1 MYSWGLM
8 NLRQSEAV
16 GLMAKR
22 YDVVLVGAG
31 PAGIFAALE
40 LAGSGL
46 RTLLLEKGPD
56 LEERPRLGT
65 LQEYAPSD
73 PRLRWQVSGFGGAG
87 AYSDGKLTLSGEVGG
102 RLDDLVGEQELRELI
117 RYVDTVYMR
126 FGGGERV
133 YGAGD
138 DVEDLRRRAALA
150 GLRLT
155 PVPIKHLGTDV
166 NFDIL
171 HAMRAQLADASLIDV
186 RTGVAAEQI
195 LLENRR
201 ACGVRTATGEEVGA
215 RFVVVAPGRE
225 GAQWLF
231 TEARRLGLSLRQN
244 PVDVGVRVELAAP
257 VLEELTSVLYESKLE
272 MFTRAFDDRIRTFCM
287 CPGGEV
293 TMEHTGGEDA
303 VITVNG
309 HSYASRRTDNTNFA
323 LLVSTTFTEPF
334 HEPLAYGRYIARL
347 ANLLGGGV
355 LVQRLGDLL
364 GGRRTTPE
372 RLRRGV
378 VEPTLKSA
386 TPGDLSFVLPYR
398 YLGDIIEMLQAMD
411 RLAPGVYS
419 RHTLLYG
426 VEVKFYSARLHVSP
440 QLETEIPNLFAA
452 GDGAGVTR
460 GLVQASASGVI
471 AAREIIRR
479 AAVE

>member
-1 MYSWGLM
+1 M
-8 NLRQSEAV
+8 NLRLNKAA
-16 GLMAKR
+16 GLMAQR

-56 LEERPRLGT
+56 LEERPRVST
-65 LQEYAPSD
+65 MQEYAPGD

-87 AYSDGKLTLSGEVGG
+87 AYSDGKLTLSGAVGG
-102 RLDDLVGEQELRELI
+102 RLDDLIGEQQLRELI
-117 RYVDTVYMR
+117 NYVDSVYTR
-126 FGGGERV
+126 FGGSERV

-138 DVEDLRRRAALA
+138 EVEDLRRRAALA

-166 NFDIL
+166 NFSIL
-171 HAMRAQLADASLIDV
+171 RAMRGQLANASSTVEV

-195 LLENRR
+195 LLDNGR
-201 ACGVRTATGEEVGA
+201 ACGVRTANGEEVYA
-215 RFVVVAPGRE
+215 RYVVVAPGRE

-231 TEARRLGLSLRQN
+231 GEARRLGLSLRQN

-355 LVQRLGDLL
+355 IVQRLGDLL
-364 GGRRTTPE
+364 SGRRSTPE

-398 YLGDIIEMLQAMD
+398 YLSDVIEMLQAMD

-426 VEVKFYSARLHVSP
+426 VEVKFYSVRLHVTP
-440 QLETEIPNLFAA
+440 QLETEITNLFAA
-452 GDGAGVTR
+452 GDGVGVTR
-460 GLVQASASGVI
+460 GLVQASASGVVV
-471 AAREIIRR
+471 AREIRRR
-479 AAVE
+479 AAAG

>member
-1 MYSWGLM
+1 MGL
-8 NLRQSEAV
+8 RS
-16 GLMAKR
+16 MAER

-31 PAGIFAALE
+31 PAGICAALE
-40 LAGSGL
+40 LAESGL

-56 LEERPRLGT
+56 LDARPRLGAS
-65 LQEYAPSD
+65 EDYAAGD
-73 PRLRWQVSGFGGAG
+73 PRLRWQITGFGGAG
-87 AYSDGKLTLSGEVGG
+87 AYSDGKLTLSGDVGG
-102 RLDDLVGEQELRELI
+102 RLDDLLGRQALRELVE
-117 RYVDTVYMR
+117 YVDGLYVR
-126 FGGGERV
+126 FGGTDKV

-155 PVPIKHLGTDV
+155 PVAIKHLGTDCT
-166 NFDIL
+166 FDIL
-171 HAMRAQLADASLIDV
+171 RAMRAYLADKVDI
-186 RTGVAAEQI
+186 RTRVAAEQI
-195 LLENRR
+195 LLRDGR
-201 ACGVRTATGEEVGA
+201 VAGVRTAAGEEIPA
-215 RFVVVAPGRE
+215 KYVVVAPGRE
-225 GAQWLF
+225 GSQWLL
-231 TEARRLGLSLRQN
+231 TESRRLGLSLRQN
-244 PVDVGVRVELAAP
+244 PVDVGVRVEVAAP

-309 HSYASRRTDNTNFA
+309 HSYAHRRTANTNFA
-323 LLVSTTFTEPF
+323 LLVSTSFTEPF
-334 HEPLAYGRYIARL
+334 REPIAYGRYLARL

-355 LVQRLGDLL
+355 IVQRLGDLL
-364 GGRRTTPE
+364 GGRRSTPE
-372 RLRRGV
+372 RLARGV

-398 YLGDIIEMLQAMD
+398 YLSDIIEMLQAMD
-411 RLAPGVYS
+411 ELAPGVYA

-426 VEVKFYSARLHVSP
+426 VEVKFYSVRLQVSDT
-440 QLETEIPNLFAA
+440 LETEVQNLFAA

-460 GLVQASASGVI
+460 GLVQASASGIV
-471 AAREIIRR
+471 AAREILRR
-479 AAVE
+479 ARAG